1 MVVVALKT
9 HTVNTDLI
17 LVVVTHEFQFRGFE
31 MEARSGGSFRI
42 VPEKTEDNSKSE
54 KKIYVI
60 HDLMQSNAYEAA
72 LQLEDVEDNV
82 RPFLD

>member
-1 MVVVALKT
+1 
-9 HTVNTDLI
+9 
-17 LVVVTHEFQFRGFE
+17 

-42 VPEKTEDNSKSE
+42 VPEKTEDLGKKSE

-82 RPFLD
+82 RPFLGSKSTFVRH

>member
-1 MVVVALKT
+1 
-9 HTVNTDLI
+9 
-17 LVVVTHEFQFRGFE
+17 

-42 VPEKTEDNSKSE
+42 LPEKTEDHGKSE

-82 RPFLD
+82 RPIFKLILRFKSTFSRH

>member
-1 MVVVALKT
+1 
-9 HTVNTDLI
+9 
-17 LVVVTHEFQFRGFE
+17 

-42 VPEKTEDNSKSE
+42 VPEKTEDHGKSE

-82 RPFLD
+82 RPFWNDFYVPKFFQSTFVRH

>member
-1 MVVVALKT
+1 
-9 HTVNTDLI
+9 
-17 LVVVTHEFQFRGFE
+17 

-42 VPEKTEDNSKSE
+42 VPEKKEDHGKSE

-82 RPFLD
+82 RPFSRNDF

>member
-1 MVVVALKT
+1 
-9 HTVNTDLI
+9 
-17 LVVVTHEFQFRGFE
+17 

-42 VPEKTEDNSKSE
+42 LPEKTADHGKSE

-82 RPFLD
+82 RPF